1 MDSTYSLILNWR
13 GNRGMAYL
21 PNKIRA
27 NNNLAAFKEG
37 LKKVINQM
45 QFSGRFR
52 PSDKGVPGHPD
63 PDKSGRPGLQKKHFW
78 PFGPQFGLKL
88 KGGGPSQA
96 PPLDPPLQLL

>member
-1 MDSTYSLILNWR
+1 
-13 GNRGMAYL
+13 MAYL

-52 PSDKGVPGHPD
+52 PSDKGVPGHPN
-63 PDKSGRPGLQKKHFW
+63 PDKSERPGLQKKNFLALRASVW
-78 PFGPQFGLKL
+78 SKI
-88 KGGGPSQA
+88 KGGRPEPGTSPGSATAIIVNCNIVNSQNCS
-96 PPLDPPLQLL
+96 